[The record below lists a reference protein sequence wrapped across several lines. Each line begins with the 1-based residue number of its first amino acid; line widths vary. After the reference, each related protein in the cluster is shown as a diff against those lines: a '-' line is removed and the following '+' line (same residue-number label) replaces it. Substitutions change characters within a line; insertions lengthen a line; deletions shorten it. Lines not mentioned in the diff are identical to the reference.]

1 MIRFIALLV
10 LVLPLLA
17 RADLGEAVQAY
28 GEGDYKK
35 ALAGFKELAGQN
47 DVEGQYFLGFFYHN
61 GYGVER
67 NQAEAIKWF
76 LKAANQGNARSQY
89 YVGIMS
95 AKGEGV
101 AKDPVAGYM
110 WLAISALNPTTK
122 ERDKHYTMEEMD
134 KVAKKLKPE
143 DVQKAIAMAK
153 AWKPGS

>member
-1 MIRFIALLV
+1 MIRFIALLM
-10 LVLPLLA
+10 LMLPLVA
-17 RADLGEAVQAY
+17 RADLGEAVEAY

-35 ALAGFKELAGQN
+35 ALVGFRELAEQN
-47 DVEGQYFLGFFYHN
+47 SVDGQYFLGFFYHN

-89 YVGIMS
+89 YMGIMT

-101 AKDPVAGYM
+101 ARDPLAGYM

-122 ERDKHYTMEEMD
+122 ERDKHYTMEEME
-134 KVAKKLKPE
+134 KVAKKLSPGQVE
-143 DVQKAIAMAK
+143 KAIAMAK